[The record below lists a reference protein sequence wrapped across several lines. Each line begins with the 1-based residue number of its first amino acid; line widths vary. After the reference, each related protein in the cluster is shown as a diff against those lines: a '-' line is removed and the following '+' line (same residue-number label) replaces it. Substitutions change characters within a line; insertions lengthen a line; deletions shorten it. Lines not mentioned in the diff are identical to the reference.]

1 MYRKF
6 LKRFIDFLVS
16 FLILIALSPILL
28 IISVLLLIFNKGA
41 GVFFTQRRPGLHG
54 KIFEVIKFKTMKDTK
69 DTNGNLLP
77 DKERATPI
85 GKFIRTTSLDELPQ
99 MINVLKGDMSLIGP
113 RPLLEE
119 YLPLYS
125 KEQARRHD
133 IRPGITGLAQC
144 SGRNN
149 LSWHEKFELDVW
161 YVDNVSLK
169 TDIDIIFKTLKK
181 VIFREDIVST
191 ETKKIGKFN
200 GHN

>member
-1 MYRKF
+1 MYRNYF
-6 LKRFIDFLVS
+6 KRFIDFIVSLLV
-16 FLILIALSPILL
+16 LIVLSPILL
-28 IISVLLLIFNKGA
+28 IISVLLTIFHKGA
-41 GVFFTQRRPGLHG
+41 GIFFTQRRPGLHG
-54 KIFEVIKFKTMKDTK
+54 KIFEVIKFKTMKDTR
-69 DTNGNLLP
+69 DVYGNLLP
-77 DKERATPI
+77 DKDRATPI

-169 TDIDIIFKTLKK
+169 TDINIIFRTLKK
-181 VIFREDIVST
+181 VIFREDIVSK